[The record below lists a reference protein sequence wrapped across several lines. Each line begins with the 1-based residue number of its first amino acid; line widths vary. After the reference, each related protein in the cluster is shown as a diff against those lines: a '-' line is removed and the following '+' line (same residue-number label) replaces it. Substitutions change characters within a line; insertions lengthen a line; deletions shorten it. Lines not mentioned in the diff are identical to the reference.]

1 MLNWRFPRHP
11 GSGGEPVGS
20 GNVPSVSTPRPVLIA
35 VLAAAAV
42 TATAC
47 NSAPSPV
54 DESALPQLTE
64 AKIADS
70 PPADNPDGRTFRVP
84 GALAESELTDLAV
97 ADGDVLAVRAGEHL
111 GIGTAEQL
119 ATGDYTDVDVA
130 AGCGPL
136 SVRDTRFVLAC
147 PDGDDRGGVI
157 RLFDADSPG
166 SPEDIRVP
174 VPVTT
179 AALTDDGRILAG
191 ASGEGEVLVISR
203 GESGDSAT
211 DATIDIKDSVDQLIA
226 VPVSG
231 ESDRAVVIDR
241 GNTVI
246 SGVDWTNS
254 KPGAALRAGVGV
266 GRISAGEPGTG
277 VLFASDTRG
286 GQLLVYTVSPVIMLH
301 QMATAG
307 ASPWALAWDSSDQ
320 VVWVSDTANNEITAY
335 SVAEG
340 VPVAVGSL
348 RSIADVRGLG
358 ITGTGDLIAVGSGGV
373 QVIDSATRHAAL
385 DVSGTA

>member
-1 MLNWRFPRHP
+1 M
-11 GSGGEPVGS
+11 
-20 GNVPSVSTPRPVLIA
+20 STPRPVLIA

-70 PPADNPDGRTFRVP
+70 PPADNPDGRTFRIP
-84 GALAESELTDLAV
+84 GALAEAELTDLAV

-136 SVRDTRFVLAC
+136 SVRDTRFLLAC
-147 PDGDDRGGVI
+147 PDGDEGGVI
-157 RLFDADSPG
+157 RLFDAASPG

-191 ASGEGEVLVISR
+191 ASGAGEVLVVSP
-203 GESGDSAT
+203 GESGESPT

-231 ESDRAVVIDR
+231 ESDRAVLIDR
-241 GNTVI
+241 GNTLI

-254 KPGAALRAGVGV
+254 KPGAALRAGLGV
-266 GRISAGEPGTG
+266 GRMSAGEPGTG
-277 VLFASDTRG
+277 VVFASDTRG

-307 ASPWALAWDSSDQ
+307 ASPWALAWDSPDQ

-348 RSIADVRGLG
+348 RSTADVRGLG
-358 ITGTGDLIAVGSGGV
+358 ITASGELIAVGSDGI
-373 QVIDSATRHAAL
+373 QVIDSAARHDAL